1 MAGRP
6 PDTGETA
13 EAVKNNIKRLREAQN
28 LTWTQLSARLD
39 ALDWTL
45 TAVAIKNIEAGN
57 RRVNVDDLA
66 FLAAALGV
74 SPVTLLMP
82 WVAADEIV
90 TAAGAE
96 FKAATLWEWLI
107 AEWPF
112 PGQGLTEFFSK
123 ALPPWKL
130 ETVERRIY
138 ARGRA
143 LSQRAIHGDDPD
155 AQRLL
160 ASRMTP
166 EMSEKLRTVLELGDE
181 DAAEM
186 NRLLAEVIKELG
198 VADGN
203 D

>member
-1 MAGRP
+1 MVGMAGRP

-112 PGQGLTEFFSK
+112 PKSDGLMAFLSK

-130 ETVERRIY
+130 AAVERRI
-138 ARGRA
+138 AER
-143 LSQRAIHGDDPD
+143 HGHRSV
-155 AQRLL
+155 AELEE
-160 ASRMTP
+160 ASTF
-166 EMSEKLRTVLELGDE
+166 TVHLEGP
-181 DAAEM
+181 
-186 NRLLAEVIKELG
+186 
-198 VADGN
+198 ADGN
-203 D
+203 G